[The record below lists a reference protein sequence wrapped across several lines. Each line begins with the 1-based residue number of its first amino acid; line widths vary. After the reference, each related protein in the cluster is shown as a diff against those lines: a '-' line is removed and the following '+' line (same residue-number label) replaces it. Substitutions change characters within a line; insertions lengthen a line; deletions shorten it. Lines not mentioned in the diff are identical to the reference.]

1 MKRSQMLLTSVSYTH
16 LDVYKRQALYIASQI
31 VINLQ
36 SIVSRSLSPLDTA
49 VVGIGTLHAGTQYN
63 IVAKEALLEGT
74 TPVSYT
80 HLDVYKRQP
89 NALEQVT
96 DGKLVLKESEPF
108 LAEQCRAFINFIEN
122 NESFK

>member
-1 MKRSQMLLTSVSYTH
+1 MSFLNMRVMNVPRLT
-16 LDVYKRQALYIASQI
+16 I
-31 VINLQ
+31 
-36 SIVSRSLSPLDTA
+36 
-49 VVGIGTLHAGTQYN
+49 
-63 IVAKEALLEGT
+63 
-74 TPVSYT
+74 
-80 HLDVYKRQP
+80 P